1 MEDRTS
7 TAQHKRASQRDERAT
22 DPAPLLSS
30 AISHQQLD
38 FALICY
44 LHLLLCCVC
53 FSLPLVLDLFNLR
66 FSASQLSKE
75 AKKSEKSA
83 ESNKLKCKK
92 AMEVSVGTA
101 NAAACVRAGR
111 VARERRSSL
120 DCCLSLA
127 LAVVQQGNMEGARI
141 FAESAIR
148 DKNTALNCQRSAR
161 ERHIARVH
169 RRADSLTAAR
179 FALLLV
185 RFVLSDLRLSS
196 RIDAVAQ
203 RVNTAVKMNSLTKDM
218 SGIVKSMDAVM
229 KTMNVEKIT
238 SVMDKF
244 EAQFENL
251 DLTTGVMEGSMLSS
265 TAQAMPESQV
275 ESLMQQVAD
284 EHGLEIGGAL
294 NALPSGVNRLGQR
307 VEAPVSDA
315 SKPVLLAGGGARKP
329 GDDAQQ
335 PPPAGG
341 AAGGASAG
349 GGGFGAAASSSSGG
363 AGGGI
368 DEESLEDRLRRLQQ

>member
-1 MEDRTS
+1 M
-7 TAQHKRASQRDERAT
+7 
-22 DPAPLLSS
+22 
-30 AISHQQLD
+30 
-38 FALICY
+38 
-44 LHLLLCCVC
+44 
-53 FSLPLVLDLFNLR
+53 
-66 FSASQLSKE
+66 
-75 AKKSEKSA
+75 
-83 ESNKLKCKK
+83 
-92 AMEVSVGTA
+92 
-101 NAAACVRAGR
+101 
-111 VARERRSSL
+111 REL
-120 DCCLSLA
+120 
-127 LAVVQQGNMEGARI
+127 MEGVGRLSHSCSRA
-141 FAESAIR
+141 
-148 DKNTALNCQRSAR
+148 ALCFCLR
-161 ERHIARVH
+161 
-169 RRADSLTAAR
+169 
-179 FALLLV
+179 
-185 RFVLSDLRLSS
+185 LSDLRLSS

-244 EAQFENL
+244 ESQFENL

-307 VEAPVSDA
+307 VEAAPVSDA

-349 GGGFGAAASSSSGG
+349 GGGFGAAASSSSSGG